1 MKRRTWK
8 WGIGGV
14 VVILV
19 GMGLLLYWRHQ
30 TLYPSTSDAYVH
42 AHVVRIAP
50 QVTGQVKALRVHD
63 NQMVRAGELL
73 LEIDSAPFQIA
84 LNRAEANL
92 DATRQEVSAA
102 EAAVAAAKAQVDQ
115 RQAELQQAQE
125 EENRVLPLVKKHLL
139 PPSEGDRVRDTLK
152 AAKAQLDAARS
163 ELDLARRKLGRTGPD
178 NAQLRAAQASV
189 AQARLDLRHTR
200 ITAPA
205 DGTIADLDIRPGAV
219 AQANTPLFALV
230 ESHDWWVD
238 ANYEETA
245 LDRIKPGQSATIQ
258 VDMYP
263 NRTFH
268 GVVESLSPASGVA
281 FSLLP
286 PENATGNWVKVTQ
299 RFPVR
304 VAIHEPDPLGPPLRV
319 GASAEVTIDTVSPS
333 KTGLND
339 GSG

>member
-1 MKRRTWK
+1 MKRRTWN
-8 WGIGGV
+8 WGIGV
-14 VVILV
+14 VVAMLV
-19 GMGLLLYWRHQ
+19 GMGLILYWRHQ
-30 TLYPSTSDAYVH
+30 TLYPSTSDAYVR

-50 QVTGQVKALRVHD
+50 QVTGQVKAVHVCD
-63 NQMVRAGELL
+63 NQMVHAGELL
-73 LEIDSAPFQIA
+73 LEIDPAPFQIA

-115 RQAELQQAQE
+115 RQAELQQTQE

-139 PPSEGDRVRDTLK
+139 PPSEGDRVRDALK
-152 AAKAQLDAARS
+152 EAKAQLEAARS
-163 ELDLARRKLGRTGPD
+163 DLDLARRKLGRTGPD

-189 AQARLDLRHTR
+189 AQARLDLEHTR
-200 ITAPA
+200 IAAPA
-205 DGTIADLDIRPGAV
+205 DGITSNLNVRPGAV
-219 AQANTPLFALV
+219 VQANSPLFALV

-245 LDRIKPGQSATIQ
+245 LERIKPGQSATIQ

-304 VAIHEPDPLGPPLRV
+304 VAIHAADPAAPPLRV
-319 GASAEVTIDTVSPS
+319 GASAEVTIDTVSSPKRAS
-333 KTGLND
+333 AD